1 MEEEIEEIE
10 DIVIKEVKEVTID
23 PKEKEK
29 WDQFN
34 LAWRERLKEKKNA
47 NMEK

>member
-1 MEEEIEEIE
+1 MEEEFEEIETE
-10 DIVIKEVKEVTID
+10 DIVIEEVKEITID

-34 LAWRERLKEKKNA
+34 LAWRERLKEKK
-47 NMEK
+47 K